1 VDARR
6 RRPQIAAGVG
16 IFSDRMPERW
26 IWARVAG
33 DTIDRALLA
42 GALRNKSRSPGRTL
56 IATGAVAGAFAA
68 DVYDG
73 LRLEEVLFRNEHRFV
88 TGC

>member
-26 IWARVAG
+26 IWARAAG
-33 DTIDRALLA
+33 DTIDRALLT

-56 IATGAVAGAFAA
+56 IATGAVAGAS
-68 DVYDG
+68 
-73 LRLEEVLFRNEHRFV
+73 LPTSR
-88 TGC
+88 TGCGRKRFGSETNTGS